1 LESLLVSVSG
11 IRGVVGKALTAD
23 VAQRYAAAFGSYLKG
38 GRVVIGRDTRSTG
51 PMIEAA
57 ATAGLLSAGCDVI
70 DIGIC
75 PTPTVEMAVSR
86 GGFSGGIS
94 VTASHNPDRYNAL
107 KLIGPGGLFLSEKQ
121 GTRVKAIYQKGQY
134 RPASWERVGSVSEE
148 DGWVDTHI
156 KEILK
161 LDIISVPTIR
171 RRKLKVVVDCG
182 GGAAGIAAFDF
193 FSRIGVKSEIINV
206 DYDGRFPRG
215 PEPVPRNLRDLCATV
230 RRKKAD
236 LGLAFDPDADRL
248 AIVSEAGRALGEE
261 FTLALSAR
269 YILGRK
275 RGPMVVN
282 LSSSLMNDFVA
293 REARV
298 KLYRTKVGERNVT
311 EKLMRVKGAVGGEG
325 NGGLIYPGL
334 HWGRDAFLAAA
345 VILQYLAS
353 SGKKISSLAGELPGY
368 TMLKK
373 RLKLSGK
380 EISERKKA
388 ISKALPPGK
397 QDLTD
402 GIRISGKDWWV
413 HIRPSNTEPITRL
426 VAEAPSLGTA
436 RQLAGAVLSVFKR
449 K

>member
-11 IRGVVGKALTAD
+11 IRGVVGKALTAE

-38 GRVVIGRDTRSTG
+38 GKVVIGRDTRSTG
-51 PMIEAA
+51 PMIKAA

-75 PTPTVEMAVSR
+75 PTPTVEIAVSR
-86 GGFSGGIS
+86 GGFSGGVA

-107 KLIGPGGLFLSEKQ
+107 KLIGEGGLFLSEKQ
-121 GTRVKAIYQKGQY
+121 GAKVQTIYQNGQY
-134 RPASWERVGSVSEE
+134 RPANWQRVGSVTND

-161 LDIISVPTIR
+161 LDVISVPTIR

-182 GGAAGIAAFDF
+182 GGAAGVAAEDF
-193 FSRIGVKSEIINV
+193 YSRIGVKSELINV
-206 DYDGRFPRG
+206 DYDGCFPRG
-215 PEPVPRNLRDLCATV
+215 PEPVPQNLTDLCGAV

-248 AIVSEAGRALGEE
+248 AIVSEDGRALGEE

-275 RGPMVVN
+275 WGPMVIN

-293 REARV
+293 REAGVR
-298 KLYRTKVGERNVT
+298 LYRTKVGERNVT

-353 SGKKISSLAGELPGY
+353 SGKKMSSLAGELPRY
-368 TMLKK
+368 VMLKK

-380 EISERKKA
+380 EISARTKA

-397 QDLTD
+397 TDLTD

-426 VAEAPSLGTA
+426 VAEASSRGTA
-436 RQLAGAVLSVFKR
+436 RQLTGAVLSVFKR

>member
-38 GRVVIGRDTRSTG
+38 GKVVIGRDTRSTG
-51 PMIEAA
+51 PMIKAA

-75 PTPTVEMAVSR
+75 PTPTVEMAVGR

-107 KLIGPGGLFLSEKQ
+107 KLIGARGLFLSEKQ

-215 PEPVPRNLRDLCATV
+215 PEPVPLNLRDLCAMV
-230 RRKKAD
+230 RKKRAD

-248 AIVSEAGRALGEE
+248 AIVSEEGQALGEE

-269 YILGRK
+269 YILGRE

-282 LSSSLMNDFVA
+282 LSSSLMNEFVA
-293 REARV
+293 REAGVR
-298 KLYRTKVGERNVT
+298 LYRTKVGERNVT

-353 SGKKISSLAGELPGY
+353 SGKKMSSLAGELPRY

-373 RLKLSGK
+373 RLKLSGR
-380 EISERKKA
+380 EISTRTKA

-397 QDLTD
+397 MDLTD
-402 GIRISGKDWWV
+402 GVRVSGKNWWV

-426 VAEAPSLGTA
+426 VAEAPSPGTA